1 MRYGYKANYSSSVK
15 RILENPDKSRALA
28 AAIQEI
34 RNDPSKRSADL
45 DGGRVRTDPPSR
57 TKASER

>member
-15 RILENPDKSRALA
+15 KILENPDKSRALA

-34 RNDPSKRSADL
+34 RNDPTKRSAAL
-45 DGGRVRTDPPSR
+45 DGGRIRTDPPP
-57 TKASER
+57 KASAGER